1 MAAEE
6 GKKPLA
12 RSVESLGWLASSG
25 VQPRKR
31 REIEGVGAAS
41 LMALQAQVA
50 KAQQEASL
58 VREGKLDAEELRAR
72 RKGSMATLLERKN
85 AGVGDRDQRDRLAL
99 KTTTDRLSESRAA
112 LEKKAALYDRLARG
126 EVDDEDDKYEVDF
139 LMKGTGGGAWRQPEL
154 DTTGLAVHTQTGG
167 LVSGDM
173 ARERERR
180 SWEAEQEAEMA
191 AEEEAERRRAERR
204 ELLNEVIDEAAEE
217 RQRASAARQQRQ
229 AAEARKRERL
239 KAALLRKQL
248 EQAKQ
253 QRGQQQQQQ
262 RQQEAEAQ

>member
-31 REIEGVGAAS
+31 REIEGARVSRRPAAKLGRRLPPLLLPCSLSSCTVFLAITTSVRRCRPPPLRSAGVGAAS

-72 RKGSMATLLERKN
+72 WGAQLCVCMCVCVDGVLGTASMLCCGRGRWAAGSGAFAARPTPCLPAAPPRRRKGSMATLLERKN

-99 KTTTDRLSESRAA
+99 KARWAA
-112 LEKKAALYDRLARG
+112 S
-126 EVDDEDDKYEVDF
+126 
-139 LMKGTGGGAWRQPEL
+139 M
-154 DTTGLAVHTQTGG
+154 
-167 LVSGDM
+167 
-173 ARERERR
+173 
-180 SWEAEQEAEMA
+180 
-191 AEEEAERRRAERR
+191 
-204 ELLNEVIDEAAEE
+204 
-217 RQRASAARQQRQ
+217 
-229 AAEARKRERL
+229 
-239 KAALLRKQL
+239 
-248 EQAKQ
+248 
-253 QRGQQQQQQ
+253 RGQPGGQPPG
-262 RQQEAEAQ
+262 RFDHHDSRH